1 MILLTSSVQ
10 CLNTN
15 TETPLCVKWKK
26 TYRRG
31 LSSCSVPLTSIAISK
46 LRKPSL
52 KAQPSCSTEQYW
64 FMSNITIK
72 LLQYFPGVC
81 TSFSVKIEDFRYV
94 TTFWFF
100 HLHYLTVLLQSAIL
114 FCPARFN
121 QCSRKMRRTKLEV
134 TNYFWPTLCQN
145 LSKISETFGFLV
157 SQLIRLY
164 YFPNKII

>member
-1 MILLTSSVQ
+1 MFKHKYWNTTLCEMKKDLQKRSLIMLCATDLYSHLETQETVPESTTLLQ
-10 CLNTN
+10 H
-15 TETPLCVKWKK
+15 W
-26 TYRRG
+26 
-31 LSSCSVPLTSIAISK
+31 A
-46 LRKPSL
+46 
-52 KAQPSCSTEQYW
+52 
-64 FMSNITIK
+64 MSNITIK

-94 TTFWFF
+94 NMFWFF